1 MSHQNRQ
8 QRSSGSKKVRK
19 KLAIAI
25 SVCLF
30 VTTSAPAQAAER
42 PTSVASCKDSNAKP
56 RVPATLKQPKVPAK
70 KIPATITFNT
80 NCGVIRA
87 TLLTKRAPQTTTNIS
102 FLANAKYYDGT
113 ICHRLTTAGL
123 YVLQCGDPT
132 AQGGGSPGGWVGYKE
147 ENLPTAGPKNYPA
160 GTLAMANGGP
170 GTNGSQFF
178 LVYADTELGPD
189 YTIFGRITQGLDILK
204 KIAEVGAYKVQS
216 DGQAYYAPD
225 GFPIQLVVI
234 EKATAQ

>member
-1 MSHQNRQ
+1 MRKVLVIAMS
-8 QRSSGSKKVRK
+8 
-19 KLAIAI
+19 I
-25 SVCLF
+25 CLF
-30 VTTSAPAQAAER
+30 AATSVPAQAAER
-42 PTSVASCKDSNAKP
+42 PTSVASCKKSTAKP

-70 KIPATITFNT
+70 TIPATITLTT
-80 NCGVIRA
+80 NCGVIKA
-87 TLLTKRAPQTTTNIS
+87 TLLTKLAPQTSTNIS
-102 FLANAKYYDGT
+102 TLANAKYYNGT
-113 ICHRLTTAGL
+113 ICHRLTTQGL

-147 ENLPTAGPKNYPA
+147 ENLPKAGPKNYPA

-225 GFPIQLVVI
+225 GFPIQLVAI
-234 EKATAQ
+234 ESASAK

>member
-1 MSHQNRQ
+1 M
-8 QRSSGSKKVRK
+8 KKGLV
-19 KLAIAI
+19 LAI

-30 VTTSAPAQAAER
+30 AATSVSAQAAER
-42 PTSVASCKDSNAKP
+42 PTSVASCKKSTAKP
-56 RVPATLKQPKVPAK
+56 RDPATLKQPKVPAK
-70 KIPATITFNT
+70 KIPATLTLTT
-80 NCGVIRA
+80 NCGVIKA
-87 TLLTKRAPQTTTNIS
+87 TLLTKLAPQTTTNITT
-102 FLANAKYYDGT
+102 LANAKYFNGT
-113 ICHRLTTAGL
+113 ICHRLTTSGL

-147 ENLPTAGPKNYPA
+147 ENLPKAGPKNYPV

-204 KIAEVGAYKVQS
+204 KIADVGAYKVQS

-234 EKATAQ
+234 EKATAK

>member
-1 MSHQNRQ
+1 M
-8 QRSSGSKKVRK
+8 RK
-19 KLAIAI
+19 ILVIAI
-25 SVCLF
+25 SICLF
-30 VTTSAPAQAAER
+30 AATSVPAQAAER
-42 PTSVASCKDSNAKP
+42 PTSVASCKKSTAKP

-70 KIPATITFNT
+70 TIPATLTLTT
-80 NCGVIRA
+80 NCGVIKA
-87 TLLTKRAPQTTTNIS
+87 TLLTKLAPQTSTNIS
-102 FLANAKYYDGT
+102 TLANAKYYNGT
-113 ICHRLTTAGL
+113 ICHRLTTQGL

-147 ENLPTAGPKNYPA
+147 ENLPKAGPKNYPA

-234 EKATAQ
+234 EKATAK

>member
-1 MSHQNRQ
+1 MR
-8 QRSSGSKKVRK
+8 KV
-19 KLAIAI
+19 LVIAI
-25 SVCLF
+25 SICLF
-30 VTTSAPAQAAER
+30 AATSVPAQAAER
-42 PTSVASCKDSNAKP
+42 PTSVASCKKSTAKP

-70 KIPATITFNT
+70 KIPATLTLTT
-80 NCGVIRA
+80 NCGVIKA
-87 TLLTKRAPQTTTNIS
+87 TLLTKLAPQTSTNIS
-102 FLANAKYYDGT
+102 TLANAKYYNGT
-113 ICHRLTTAGL
+113 ICHRLTTQGL

-132 AQGGGSPGGWVGYKE
+132 AQGGGSPGGWAGYEE
-147 ENLPTAGPKNYPA
+147 ENLPKAGPKNYPA

-178 LVYADTELGPD
+178 LVYADTQLDPD

-234 EKATAQ
+234 EKATAK